1 MERARIIITS
11 CSGETTFELDVT
23 QIEKGMLRRMVKE
36 SKKVTEG
43 CCQPWIEMEMVK

>member
-1 MERARIIITS
+1 MERAKITLTS

-36 SKKVTEG
+36 SQKETEG